1 MNFLIVL
8 LIVALV
14 LVLFFLM
21 SQSGGSKPIVT
32 LSSEQKQN
40 MKRMS
45 LYSEAVV
52 GIRRKNPDGSRR
64 QDIICTLR
72 EGDPIQLYRDP
83 NNAKDPN
90 AIEVHSK
97 KGQIGFIKAFRA
109 EELAPQMDKGYP
121 TECTVKKLLPSR
133 DKEGYGVVIN
143 IQRYKPAP

>member
-1 MNFLIVL
+1 MNTLIVL
-8 LIVALV
+8 LFIALV
-14 LVLFFLM
+14 LLLIFLK
-21 SQSGGSKPIVT
+21 SKAGGTKPIT
-32 LSSEQKQN
+32 PLTSEQKQN

-52 GIRRKNPDGSRR
+52 GVHRKNPDGVSR
-64 QDIICTLR
+64 QDYISWLK

-83 NNAKDPN
+83 NHSKDPN

-109 EELAPQMDKGYP
+109 EELAPQMDKGYL
-121 TECTVKKLLPSR
+121 TECSVKKLLPGRSNNS
-133 DKEGYGVVIN
+133 YGVVIN